1 MGRAACHLV
10 DIRDGF
16 FLCLHVAATR
26 ASTADG
32 AVADTGGVLRRDGVK
47 GSDDA
52 HAAVLPDKPAWS
64 KSALF
69 LELYW
74 RGQLR
79 NHALA

>member
-1 MGRAACHLV
+1 M
-10 DIRDGF
+10 
-16 FLCLHVAATR
+16 
-26 ASTADG
+26 ADG
-32 AVADTGGVLRRDGVK
+32 AVADTGGTVRCGGVV

-74 RGQLR
+74 SSQLQ